1 MLFNCKPADD
11 IDNRHIELSIEPDT
25 ELVIDQAFDT
35 IKDSTIEGK
44 MVGCRTNKK
53 PNLVLGKVIIEDAS
67 IINEPEI
74 QLLSRAHLKTPKI

>member
-1 MLFNCKPADD
+1 
-11 IDNRHIELSIEPDT
+11 
-25 ELVIDQAFDT
+25 LVIDQAFDT
-35 IKDSTIEGK
+35 SKHSTIEGK

-53 PNLVLGKVIIEDAS
+53 PNLVLGEVIIEDAS